1 MPDFDA
7 KTPSIA
13 RVYDYLMGG
22 KDNFAADREL
32 AERLIAMQP
41 SIVENLPENRKFLA
55 RAATWV
61 ANQGVSQFIDL
72 GSGMPTAPS
81 IHESAQAVNASAAVV
96 CVDDD
101 PVVLS
106 HLKALVAKGNP
117 GVAVLDADLWQAEEI
132 LRRAAG
138 HVNLNEPVCLLM
150 GFVLHFRDAAT
161 AAALVRAYTAG
172 IAPGSYVIISSGY
185 GNSKVAASLHDT
197 YNAEGFAVSHN
208 HSPAEFAS
216 FFDGLEI
223 VPPGLGQAQ
232 EWRAGWAELPR
243 SPERDGQVLVGVGRT
258 GGADQT

>member
-1 MPDFDA
+1 VRGPSGAPAIDA
-7 KTPSIA
+7 GRHEDRLS
-13 RVYDYLMGG
+13 
-22 KDNFAADREL
+22 ADREL
-32 AERLIAMQP
+32 AKKLIAVQP
-41 SIVENLPENRKFLA
+41 GIVENLPENRKFLA
-55 RAATWV
+55 RATTWV

-81 IHESAQAVNASAAVV
+81 IHESVRAVSPSAVVV
-96 CVDDD
+96 CVDND

-117 GVAVLDADLWQAEEI
+117 GVVVLDADLWQAEEI
-132 LRRAAG
+132 LRRAAE

-161 AAALVRAYTAG
+161 AAALVQAYTAR

-185 GNSKVAASLHDT
+185 GKSKVAASLHDM

-208 HSPAEFAS
+208 HSPVEFAS

-232 EWRAGWAELPR
+232 EWRAGWAEPPR
-243 SPERDGQVLVGVGRT
+243 SPERDGQVLVGVGRA